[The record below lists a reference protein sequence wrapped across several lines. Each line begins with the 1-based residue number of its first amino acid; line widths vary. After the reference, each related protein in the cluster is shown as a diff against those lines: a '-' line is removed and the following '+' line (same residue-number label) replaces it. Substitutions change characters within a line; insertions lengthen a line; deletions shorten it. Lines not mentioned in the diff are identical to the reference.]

1 MRLVRFRFGDRIGTG
16 VLDGGAIRTLQGT
29 FFEQPVPTG
38 DEIPVDDVRLLAPVL
53 PSKVVAVGRN
63 YADHAKEM
71 GEDVPEVPLTFLKPS
86 TSVIGPGDP
95 IVYPPISER
104 LDYEGELAVVVGRLA
119 HRLTPE
125 DAARAILGYT
135 CANDA
140 TLRDLQSRDGQWTR
154 AKGFDTS
161 CPLGPWIETE
171 LDPDDLELTTRLNR
185 EVRQHARTSDLTYGP
200 AGLIAFISQFMTL
213 LPGDVV
219 LTGTPAGIGPMQ
231 PGDRVEVEIEGIGI
245 LANQVV
251 AG

>member
-16 VLDGGAIRTLQGT
+16 VLDGGGVQPLVGT
-29 FFEQPVPTG
+29 FFQAPVPTG
-38 DEIPVDDVRLLAPVL
+38 EVIPVDDVRLLAPVL

-63 YADHAKEM
+63 YAEHAREM
-71 GEDVPEVPLTFLKPS
+71 DEEVPDTPLTFLKPS
-86 TSVIGPGDP
+86 TAVIGPNDP

-119 HRLTPE
+119 HRLDPE
-125 DAARAILGYT
+125 AAARAILGYT

-140 TLRDLQSRDGQWTR
+140 TLRDLQAIDGQWTR

-161 CPLGPWIETE
+161 CPLGPWIETD
-171 LDPDDLELTTRLNR
+171 LDPLDLELTTRLNG

-200 AGLIAFISQFMTL
+200 AGLVAFISQFMTL

-231 PGDRVEVEIEGIGI
+231 PGDRVEVEIEGIGT
-245 LANQVV
+245 LSNPVV

>member
-1 MRLVRFRFGDRIGTG
+1 
-16 VLDGGAIRTLQGT
+16 
-29 FFEQPVPTG
+29 VP
-38 DEIPVDDVRLLAPVL
+38 DE
-53 PSKVVAVGRN
+53 
-63 YADHAKEM
+63 
-71 GEDVPEVPLTFLKPS
+71 PLTFLKPS

-104 LDYEGELAVVVGRLA
+104 LDYEGELAVVIGRLA
-119 HRLTPE
+119 RRIGPD
-125 DAARAILGYT
+125 DATRVILGCT
-135 CANDA
+135 CAIDA
-140 TLRDLQSRDGQWTR
+140 TLRDLQSKDGQWTR

-171 LDPDDLELTTRLNR
+171 LDPADLELTTRLNG
-185 EVRQHARTSDLTYGP
+185 EVRQHARTSELTYGP

-231 PGDRVEVEIEGIGI
+231 PGDRVEVEIEGIGT
-245 LANQVV
+245 LANHVV